1 MAWCSSILIMVK
13 NNVIARIKTTW
24 EVIKTDS
31 VKLMKRAMVFID
43 GANVFHS
50 CKNFRHGYKIDYVKL
65 RDELTKDYDLIRV
78 YYYSGVDPSDV
89 PSRSFHKALKA
100 QGFHVE
106 TRPLVERNG
115 KLAEKGIDVMLTT
128 ELLTHAFKDNFD
140 VAVIVGGDQDYIVAL
155 REVKR
160 EGKRIVVACFRN
172 SFSNEIQEIAD
183 ESVFIDNIAERVE
196 K

>member
-1 MAWCSSILIMVK
+1 M
-13 NNVIARIKTTW
+13 
-24 EVIKTDS
+24 IKTDS
-31 VKLMKRAMVFID
+31 VKLMKRAMMFID

-50 CKNFRHGYKIDYVKL
+50 CKNFRQGYKIDYVKL
-65 RDELTKDYDLIRV
+65 RDELTKDYDLIRA
-78 YYYSGVDPSDV
+78 YFYSGVDPSDV
-89 PSRSFHKALKA
+89 PSRSFYKALKA

-115 KLAEKGIDVMLTT
+115 KLAEKGVDVMLTT